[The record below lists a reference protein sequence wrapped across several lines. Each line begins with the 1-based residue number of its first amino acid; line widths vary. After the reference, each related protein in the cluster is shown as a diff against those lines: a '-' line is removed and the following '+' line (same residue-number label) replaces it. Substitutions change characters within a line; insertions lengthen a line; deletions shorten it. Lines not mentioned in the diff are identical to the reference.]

1 MSGSLLNLLREAVT
15 RRRVDANRND
25 VASRLRHFRTTAG
38 ITQDA
43 LARAARLT
51 PKFVSQIE
59 NGHVNPSIAALT
71 RLVEDGLGMP
81 MAAFFATDANGDMR
95 DDLAKLVALF
105 ATQPRTVRRRALR
118 VMKALCADDRDDHDG
133 VRRADR

>member
-1 MSGSLLNLLREAVT
+1 MAQ
-15 RRRVDANRND
+15 
-25 VASRLRHFRTTAG
+25 RLRHFRTTAG

-59 NGHVNPSIAALT
+59 NGHVNPSIAALS

-81 MAAFFATDANGDMR
+81 LAAFFASDARGDMR
-95 DDLAKLVALF
+95 DELAKIVALF
-105 ATQPRTVRRRALR
+105 AAQPRPMRRRALR
-118 VMKALCADDRDDHDG
+118 VMKALCAEDREDD
-133 VRRADR
+133 VP

>member
-1 MSGSLLNLLREAVT
+1 M
-15 RRRVDANRND
+15 
-25 VASRLRHFRTTAG
+25 RHFRTTAG

-43 LARAARLT
+43 LARAAKLT

-59 NGHVNPSIAALT
+59 NGHVNPSIAALA
-71 RLVEDGLGMP
+71 RLVEDGLGIP
-81 MAAFFATDANGDMR
+81 LAAFFATDSSGDMR

-105 ATQPRTVRRRALR
+105 ATQPRAVRRRALR

-133 VRRADR
+133 AR